1 MRHAKDNVIH
11 FMRKPSHV
19 GIPKYEHADRPA
31 RSAYAKP
38 SVDTNLDMPFA
49 LTSLLGSLPNRINT
63 KGPKAVK
70 HYDMLSKAKNIFG
83 SYDVHAYFYGGK

>member
-31 RSAYAKP
+31 RLAYAKP
-38 SVDTNLDMPFA
+38 SVDANLDMPFA
-49 LTSLLGSLPNRINT
+49 LTSRERSSCWGACLIE
-63 KGPKAVK
+63 
-70 HYDMLSKAKNIFG
+70 
-83 SYDVHAYFYGGK
+83 